1 LPVAIPELAPGS
13 PLLQALPEF
22 KALENYGGATIE
34 ANIQA
39 AATRFKLFNKAI
51 DDVKLKV
58 TALNNRPNELL
69 GSDWQ
74 VSESFSA
81 GAEIS
86 EDDINAFR
94 TILRRNENTDLRA
107 AYRTFLSL
115 NPSEAIGGQ
124 PKNIARLIQF
134 LRSDDPNVPV
144 SELIEAGLRRG
155 IKFTPA
161 TNRNGSGSTPTP
173 VGDILIPFKVTD
185 GVVEPAVDLSGYRQ
199 ALTSLNDFRMQNIFP
214 KGLDPKTIS
223 LRISATQADFEA
235 DFNKISRTN
244 RNLSGTQGANVTL
257 RPDGSPVTRS
267 EDIAGSME
275 GKTSVILINDEFNA
289 RTPGEFGGEN
299 SVAET
304 VLHEYGHSVHRAL
317 GIGWG
322 DPSSVDPNYQAV
334 RAQRV
339 SNYGDNNDQEHFA
352 ETFAKY
358 IFTGEATPEFKSF
371 LEEQVGIKKFDLDS
385 AFPAWLRGNTAR
397 DQFLEK
403 MNSTDLGVYTVS
415 IDTFNNPYA
424 NYSTNQLAEIAQST
438 IDTGVYRPATITF
451 TGKILDS
458 SGRAAGT
465 FTRTLNRDS
474 DGKLW
479 VYHNYFKMNEDAQG
493 GGFGTPFIEAS
504 FDLYREWGA
513 DHVDVTAALT
523 NGPYMWALR
532 GFDFTSTADRTK
544 RIALAKDMLA
554 VLRNYKENQS
564 EYDNK
569 SSTQAAADI
578 RASLASQGV
587 PLDGRQMSVNSIVE
601 MLRANGWVVDEELLA
616 ELSGLSNLPSSKITA
631 NMLANIGR
639 KKKRSADKSSS
650 SVGRIIMMISSWSGR
665 KKL

>member
-1 LPVAIPELAPGS
+1 MPVAIPELAPGS

-81 GAEIS
+81 GEEIS
-86 EDDINAFR
+86 EEDINSFR
-94 TILRRNENTDLRA
+94 TTLRQSENAELRSL
-107 AYRTFLSL
+107 YRTFLSL
-115 NPSEAIGGQ
+115 KPSEAIGGQ
-124 PKNIARLIQF
+124 PKNISRLIQF
-134 LRSDDPNVPV
+134 LRSDNPNVPV
-144 SELIEAGLRRG
+144 SDMIESGLRRG

-173 VGDILIPFKVTD
+173 VGDILIPFKVNN
-185 GVVEPAVDLSGYRQ
+185 GVIEPAVDLNGYRE
-199 ALTSLNDFRMQNIFP
+199 ALSALNTFRMQNTFP
-214 KGLDPKTIS
+214 KGLDPKKIS

-244 RNLSGTQGANVTL
+244 RNLSGTQGANIAL
-257 RPDGSPVTRS
+257 RSDGSPTTRS
-267 EDIAGSME
+267 QDITGNMED
-275 GKTSVILINDEFNA
+275 KTSVILINDEFNA

-322 DPSSVDPNYQAV
+322 DPSSTDSAYDAV
-334 RAQRV
+334 RAQRI
-339 SNYGDNNDQEHFA
+339 SSYGDNNDQEHFA

-358 IFTGEATPEFKSF
+358 MFTGEATPEFKSF
-371 LEEQVGIKKFDLDS
+371 LEEQIGIKKFDLNS
-385 AFPAWLRGNTAR
+385 AFPEWLRGNTAR
-397 DQFLEK
+397 DKFLEK
-403 MNSTDLGVYTVS
+403 MNATNLGAYTVA

-424 NYSTNQLAEIAQST
+424 NYSTNQLAALAQQT
-438 IDTGVYRPATITF
+438 VDTGVYRPATVTF
-451 TGKILDS
+451 SGKILDS
-458 SGRAAGT
+458 AGRTAGT
-465 FTRTLNRDS
+465 FTRTLNRES
-474 DGKLW
+474 DGRLW
-479 VYHNYFKMNEDAQG
+479 VYHNYFAMKEDAQG

-513 DHVDVTAALT
+513 DHVAVTAALT

-532 GFDFTSTADRTK
+532 GFDFTNTSDRTK

-564 EYDNK
+564 DYDNK
-569 SSTQAAADI
+569 SSTQAANDI
-578 RASLASQGV
+578 KTSLGSQGV
-587 PLDGRQMSVNSIVE
+587 ALGSNQLSISRIVE
-601 MLRANGWVVDEELLA
+601 LLRANGWVVDDELLA
-616 ELSGLSNLPSSKITA
+616 ELSEISSLPSSKVTA
-631 NMLANIGR
+631 NMIANIGR
-639 KKKRSADKSSS
+639 RKKRSADKSSS
-650 SVGRIIMMISSWSGR
+650 SVGRILMMVSSWYGK